1 VFDVLLLHQ
10 RKRRVTPDDLLEKH
24 LKLQPGQGRTDAKV
38 PTLAEGDM
46 LASIRPPDVEAVGL
60 GEQLRII
67 VGRAWR
73 WREWRL
79 PAPPSPLG
87 SCAAST
93 QPRRQSAALLRGRQE

>member
-1 VFDVLLLHQ
+1 VLLLHQ
-10 RKRRVTPDDLLEKH
+10 RKRRITPDDLLEKH

-73 WREWRL
+73 WREW
-79 PAPPSPLG
+79 
-87 SCAAST
+87 
-93 QPRRQSAALLRGRQE
+93 